1 MGPLPMLP
9 PRPNH
14 LPTSLGLPAPPGYAP
29 GYPPTPGSSAP
40 AASSSLSASI
50 TRPLPRS
57 YTPITSSA
65 LSDFIDFQTMMAS
78 SRYLHL
84 KDKKRVSVAKTS
96 CFSAM
101 LTAALTAIPVTIS
114 AINGQSEKVFLI
126 PILGTLAAI
135 HGAMLGLLLNH
146 DQD

>member
-1 MGPLPMLP
+1 MGSLPMLP
-9 PRPNH
+9 PPNH
-14 LPTSLGLPAPPGYAP
+14 LQNPLGLPATAGYAP
-29 GYPPTPGSSAP
+29 GYQSLPESLPPKSA
-40 AASSSLSASI
+40 
-50 TRPLPRS
+50 LPRPMPPRA
-57 YTPITSSA
+57 YTPQSSSA

-84 KDKKRVSVAKTS
+84 KQKKRVSVAKTS
-96 CFSAM
+96 IFSSM
-101 LTAALTAIPVTIS
+101 LTAGLTAIPVTIS

>member
-1 MGPLPMLP
+1 MPQP
-9 PRPNH
+9 
-14 LPTSLGLPAPPGYAP
+14 
-29 GYPPTPGSSAP
+29 
-40 AASSSLSASI
+40 
-50 TRPLPRS
+50 
-57 YTPITSSA
+57 YTPTVSSA
-65 LSDFIDFQTMMAS
+65 LSDFIDFQTTMAS
-78 SRYLHL
+78 SRFLHL
-84 KDKKRVSVAKTS
+84 KEKKRVSVAKTS

>member
-1 MGPLPMLP
+1 MGSLPIRPLP
-9 PRPNH
+9 NNI
-14 LPTSLGLPAPPGYAP
+14 PTPVAPLPAAAYASM
-29 GYPPTPGSSAP
+29 PGSPLP
-40 AASSSLSASI
+40 AASSGMPRA
-50 TRPLPRS
+50 TARPMPRS
-57 YTPITSSA
+57 YRPEISPA

-84 KDKKRVSVAKTS
+84 KQKKRVSVAKTS
-96 CFSAM
+96 FFSAM
-101 LTAALTAIPVTIS
+101 LTAGLTAIPVTVS

-126 PILGTLAAI
+126 PILGTLAAF

>member
-1 MGPLPMLP
+1 MGSLPIRPLPYNLAP
-9 PRPNH
+9 PVAPS
-14 LPTSLGLPAPPGYAP
+14 PAVAASPSTGLPAPVV
-29 GYPPTPGSSAP
+29 SQSA
-40 AASSSLSASI
+40 LSASP
-50 TRPLPRS
+50 RPLPRS
-57 YTPITSSA
+57 YRPEISPA

-84 KDKKRVSVAKTS
+84 KQKKRVSVAKTS
-96 CFSAM
+96 FFSAM
-101 LTAALTAIPVTIS
+101 LTAGLTAIPVTIS

-126 PILGTLAAI
+126 PILGTLAAL